1 MKTTDSPSIDV
12 NFWDDLFVKGTMPW
26 DCNQVP
32 EELKRYLSRIS
43 EDAQSVF
50 IPGCGAA
57 HEVAHFVEHGYEVVA
72 MDYSAE
78 AVNIAKSKLG
88 EHQDRVRLGDV
99 FSEELSQTFDVIYE
113 RAFLAALPRE
123 RWDDY
128 FAMIERLLTK
138 GGLLIGYFV
147 IDDEYRSRFPPFC
160 LRSGELAKH
169 LEPSFNLIES
179 SLVTDSVDVFK
190 GKEHWMVWQKNRT
203 KVSN

>member
-12 NFWDDLFVKGTMPW
+12 NFWDDLFVKGTIPW
-26 DCNQVP
+26 DRNQTP

-43 EDAQSVF
+43 DDAQSVF

-57 HEVAHFVEHGYEVVA
+57 YEVTHFVEHGYEVVA
-72 MDYSAE
+72 MDYSEE

-88 EHQDRVRLGDV
+88 QHQDRVILGDV
-99 FSEELSQTFDVIYE
+99 FNEALFQTFDVIYE

-123 RWDDY
+123 KWQDY
-128 FAMIERLLTK
+128 FAMIDRLLTR

-160 LRSGELAKH
+160 LRSGELEKR
-169 LEPSFNLIES
+169 LEASFNLIES
-179 SLVTDSVDVFK
+179 SPVTDSVDVFK
-190 GKEHWMVWQKNRT
+190 GKEHWMVWQKR
-203 KVSN
+203 